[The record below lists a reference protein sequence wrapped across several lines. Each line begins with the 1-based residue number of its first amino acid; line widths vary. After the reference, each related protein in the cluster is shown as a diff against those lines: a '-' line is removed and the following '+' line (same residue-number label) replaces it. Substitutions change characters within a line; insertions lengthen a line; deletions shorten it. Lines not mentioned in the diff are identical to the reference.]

1 MEDPGPIVSQAL
13 GARPGSAE
21 IRLLSRLAQELD
33 KRLDGVQVREVLAA
47 LKEELLDGEPP
58 SLDELHRKV
67 RSCRRCPTLEGPPV
81 LPRWNLSNPDIVLVT
96 ESSQLS
102 DERTEGLAKDL
113 ERAGL
118 DKKKVA
124 ITGVTRCRGQ
134 AGAEE
139 AERCSPFLDAELA
152 ALHPQLVLAMGTLP
166 TRTMLGTEVRV
177 ADARG
182 RLFFAGA
189 TALMVTWSPGYAF
202 RGGRPQEEYYEDLN
216 SCRRFLYGDRPATN

>member
-1 MEDPGPIVSQAL
+1 MDDPGPIVSQAL

-33 KRLDGVQVREVLAA
+33 SRLEKHQVREVLAA
-47 LKEELLDGEPP
+47 LREELLDGAPP
-58 SLDELHRKV
+58 SLEELHRKV
-67 RSCRRCPTLEGPPV
+67 RSCRRCPTLEGPPM
-81 LPRWNLSNPDIVLVT
+81 LPRWNLVNPSVLLVT

-102 DERTEGLAKDL
+102 DERVEGLAKAL

-124 ITGVTRCRGQ
+124 ITGVTRCHGQ

-139 AERCSPFLDAELA
+139 AERCSPFLDAEIA
-152 ALHPQLVLAMGTLP
+152 ALRPQLVLAMGTLP
-166 TRTMLGTEVRV
+166 ARTILGTEVRV

-202 RGGRPQEEYYEDLN
+202 RGGRPQEEYFEDL
-216 SCRRFLYGDRPATN
+216 SAVGRFLNGS